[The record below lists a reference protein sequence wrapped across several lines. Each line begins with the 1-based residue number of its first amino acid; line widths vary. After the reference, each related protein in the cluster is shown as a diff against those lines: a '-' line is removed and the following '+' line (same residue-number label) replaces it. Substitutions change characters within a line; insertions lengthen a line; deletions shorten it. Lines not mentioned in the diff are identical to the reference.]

1 MTRAAVIS
9 SPDDAA
15 LDALCRRLAE
25 RADALDAGGDWPAE
39 QLAWCAE
46 SGVFQWFVPR
56 EYGGQQWSG
65 VDVVRGYLRLS
76 EACLTTTFILTQ
88 WNAACGRIAACDNRT
103 LKAALLPD
111 LNAGRTF
118 ATVGISHLTT
128 SRRHLGQPA
137 LAARETE
144 GGYLLDGYSAW
155 VTGGVHADTI
165 VLGAALADGRQLLAA
180 VPRQSPG
187 LSPQPPAR
195 LTALTAS
202 HTGQVHCVELFL
214 PSERLLA
221 GPAEDVMSGA
231 TGAASGGL
239 QTSTLALGLA
249 TAAIRYLRGQAER
262 RTELHDPAAALAAEQ
277 AALQTVLLC
286 AAAGEPAP
294 PTNEIR
300 ARANSL
306 ALRAAQAALSAAK
319 GAGFVVGHPAGRW
332 CREALFFLVWSCPQP
347 VANANLCELAGIRE

>member
-1 MTRAAVIS
+1 MPAAAIT
-9 SPDDAA
+9 SPDDEA
-15 LDALCRRLAE
+15 LGDLCHRLAE

-46 SGVFQWFVPR
+46 GGVFRWFVPR
-56 EYGGQQWSG
+56 EYGGQEWNG

-88 WNAACGRIAACDNRT
+88 WNAACSRIAACHNDA

-111 LNAGRTF
+111 LAAGRTF

-128 SRRHLGQPA
+128 SRRHLAAPV
-137 LAARETE
+137 LAARETD
-144 GGYLLDGYSAW
+144 GGFVLDGYSPW
-155 VTGGVHADTI
+155 VTGGAHADTI
-165 VLGAALADGRQLLAA
+165 VLGATLADGRQLLAA
-180 VPRQSPG
+180 VDRNLSG
-187 LSPQPPAR
+187 LAPQPPAK

-202 HTGQVHCVELFL
+202 HTGEVRCREVFV
-214 PSERLLA
+214 PRGCLLA
-221 GPAEDVMSGA
+221 GPAANVMEGA

-249 TAAIRYLRGQAER
+249 TAAIGFLRNEAARRSDIER
-262 RTELHDPAAALAAEQ
+262 PAAALATERAELEI
-277 AALQTVLLC
+277 ALLS

-294 PTNEIR
+294 PINEIR

-347 VANANLCELAGIRE
+347 VANANLCELAGIRD